1 VTDEPRDV
9 LVVAEHRRGELRPVS
24 YELVGAGRDLTDS
37 TGGDLRVAVVGGDVE
52 TFADQLDRE
61 GVDVVH
67 TVDEGEEFN
76 HDVYA
81 AVTTALV
88 ESFAP
93 GVVVMPH
100 SANGLD
106 YAPAVATRLSV
117 PLVTDAVDLAVDD
130 GLTITREAYGSAVE
144 ATLSVDERP
153 VVLTLRPGAWPPVDD
168 PGTAELEPVDL
179 PVDEASIRTTVR
191 GFEETAVDEALVEA
205 DVVVA
210 VGRGVDDEATFERIE
225 RLADALDAALAA
237 SSPVVDRGWLPVSRR
252 VGRAGASVSPEV
264 YLALGISGA
273 PQHLAGLVGAET
285 VVAVNTDPNAPIFG
299 VADYGVV
306 DDVAAV
312 VPELADRFGV

>member
-1 VTDEPRDV
+1 VTDEQRDV

-24 YELVGAGRDLTDS
+24 YELVGAGRDLTDA
-37 TGGDLRVAVVGGDVE
+37 TGGDLRVAVVGGDAE

-130 GLTITREAYGSAVE
+130 GLTVTREAYGSAVE
-144 ATLSVDERP
+144 ATLPVDERP
-153 VVLTLRPGAWPPVDD
+153 VALTLRPGAWPPVDD
-168 PGTAELEPVDL
+168 PGTAELEPVEL

-191 GFEETAVDEALVEA
+191 GFEETAGDEALVEA

-225 RLADALDAALAA
+225 RLADALDATLAA
-237 SSPVVDRGWLPVSRR
+237 SSPVVDRGWLPASRR
-252 VGRAGASVSPEV
+252 VGRSGASVSPEV

-299 VADYGVV
+299 VADYGIV

-312 VPELADRFGV
+312 VAELADRFGV

>member
-168 PGTAELEPVDL
+168 PGTAELESVDL
-179 PVDEASIRTTVR
+179 PV
-191 GFEETAVDEALVEA
+191 
-205 DVVVA
+205 
-210 VGRGVDDEATFERIE
+210 
-225 RLADALDAALAA
+225 DAALAA
-237 SSPVVDRGWLPVSRR
+237 SSPVVDRGWLPASRR
-252 VGRAGASVSPEV
+252 VGRAGTSVSPEV